1 MSPCEDC
8 HAGCCRSFAVP
19 VSGADI
25 MRIENGLGLSFW
37 DFVCRW
43 EDPDGR
49 IALNYAPHF
58 FFEDEPET

>member
-8 HAGCCRSFAVP
+8 HAGCCRSFAVL
-19 VSGADI
+19 VSDADI
-25 MRIENGLGLSFW
+25 MRIELGQGLSFG

-43 EDPDGR
+43 EDPGGR